1 MVHFAYREISMT
13 DGKQDEDKLHI
24 PEPDRGHQERPM
36 TEEEKLETS
45 LEDSMD
51 ASDPSEIV
59 QPHRHK
65 ED

>member
-1 MVHFAYREISMT
+1 MT
-13 DGKQDEDKLHI
+13 DKGKSEPDKLQI
-24 PEPDRGHQERPM
+24 PEPDRGRQNRPM

-59 QPHRHK
+59 QPHPH
-65 ED
+65 E